1 MGIPSMVVTRQ
12 GFTQLVINAYAGY
25 GFPPEAP
32 TIYEFP
38 IEMFLKG
45 SDLTPLREN
54 IDKVVYG
61 LTKWEAKNKSKG
73 IFNPGTKITVQGKD
87 YQDAVDKLNQT
98 FLKNNWSDGLPITP
112 ATQER
117 VDWILTGTDLPRST
131 PVGTGKILPRGGI
144 ATVEALA
151 VQLAMAGGRPEY
163 LPVLIAAVDALTVPE
178 AMHSDWNATTVS
190 NWPAVIVSGPMA
202 NQIRLNSSY
211 GMLGPDPA
219 HPAGG
224 PIGRA
229 LRFVLQNLG
238 GAVPGQGTMANF
250 GQMRFT
256 NSVFAED
263 LDGYP
268 KSWKTLAEDLGFKRE
283 QNILTV
289 FPVSSSDN
297 VNQTRTDAKEGLEQ
311 EVKYLARVASTMQTT
326 GAQLLG
332 SKPDPKSRSGIVI
345 LCSVRAGMLDS
356 FGYNKDK
363 IEAFL
368 LENSKISWED
378 LAKAGQTNEVGGVA
392 GTSLSIGK
400 PIIIVGGGAQSGHTH
415 WMQSGKKNIPETKE
429 IQLPKNWD
437 QLIKAAETDLGP
449 IPVDK

>member
-1 MGIPSMVVTRQ
+1 MGIPTMVVTRQ
-12 GFTQLVINAYAGY
+12 GFSDLVRNSYAGY
-25 GFPPEAP
+25 GFAPEAP
-32 TIYEFP
+32 SIYEFP

-61 LTKWEAKNKSKG
+61 LTKWEPKNKTKG
-73 IFNPGTKITVQGKD
+73 VFNPGTKITVQGKD
-87 YQDAVDKLNQT
+87 YQDAVDKMNQL
-98 FLKNNWSDGLPITP
+98 FLRNNWGDGLPITP

-117 VDWILTGTDLPRST
+117 VDWILTGTDLKRDAT
-131 PVGTGKILPRGGI
+131 IGIGKILPRGGI
-144 ATVEALA
+144 STIEALA
-151 VQLAMAGGRPEY
+151 VAMAMAGGRPEY
-163 LPVLIAAVDALTVPE
+163 MPVLIAAVDALTAPE

-202 NQIRLNSSY
+202 EQIRLNSGY

-229 LRFVLQNLG
+229 LRFVLMNLG
-238 GAVPGQGTMANF
+238 GAVPGRGTMANF

-263 LDGYP
+263 MAGYP
-268 KSWKTLAEDLGFKRE
+268 KGWKTLAEDLGFKRT
-283 QNILTV
+283 QNIVTV
-289 FPVSSSDN
+289 LPVSSSDN
-297 VNQTRTDAKEGLEQ
+297 VNQTRTDATEGKDQ
-311 EVKYLARVASTMQTT
+311 EMKYLARVASSMQTT

-345 LCSVRAGMLDS
+345 LCSVRAEMLDS
-356 FGYNKDK
+356 FGFTKDK

-368 LENSKISWED
+368 LDNSKISWED
-378 LAKAGQTNEVGGVA
+378 LVKAGQTNEVGGVK

-400 PIIIVGGGAQSGHTH
+400 PFIIVGGGAQSGHTH
-415 WMQSGKKNIPETKE
+415 WMQAGKKNIPETKE

-437 QLIKAAETDLGP
+437 QLIKAAEQDLGP
-449 IPVDK
+449 IPAL